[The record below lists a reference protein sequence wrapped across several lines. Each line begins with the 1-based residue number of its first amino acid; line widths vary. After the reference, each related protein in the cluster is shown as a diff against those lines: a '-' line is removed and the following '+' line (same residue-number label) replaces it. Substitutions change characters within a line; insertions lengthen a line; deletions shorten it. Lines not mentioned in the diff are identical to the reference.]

1 MTRAEK
7 AAFWRRHVE
16 SLQQSGLSIR
26 AYAERAGVAVSGLKY
41 WCKHMSQARWGN
53 APLMLDADTFLY
65 EAHYYRQLAE
75 TPKAA

>member
-41 WCKHMSQARWGN
+41 WRKHMSQARRGN
-53 APLMLDADTFLY
+53 APLMLRCVS
-65 EAHYYRQLAE
+65 RQLP
-75 TPKAA
+75 PKLCTLAFFG